1 MNPENIRVRF
11 APSPT
16 GGLHLGGVRTALF
29 NYLFAHH
36 SGGKFILR
44 IEDTDQ
50 SRFVPGAEEYII
62 ACLKWCGIEP
72 DESTVHGG
80 GYGPYRQSDR
90 KEIYWKYANE
100 LIEKGH
106 AYYAFDTPDELAAM
120 REKYTS
126 PENPSPKYDQQ
137 LRMQMRNSLTL
148 AKEEVQALLEAKTP
162 FVIRLKVPENEVLHF
177 SDIIRGDIEHQTNT
191 VDDKVLMKKD
201 GMPTYHLAATVDDYL
216 MKITHVFRGEEWL
229 PSLPFHV
236 LLWKYFGWE
245 KDMPKWVHL
254 PLILKPSGKG
264 KLSKRDGEIAGF
276 PVFAM
281 DWKDPGDGNITHGF
295 KERGFLPG
303 AFVNM
308 LALLGW
314 SSGTEQEIF
323 SLDALCRVFTL
334 ERVHKGGA
342 RFDFE
347 KAKWYNQQ
355 HLLQMD
361 NSELAQL
368 SVPWFT
374 EKGINPLP
382 ERLAAGIGM
391 IKERCQLLP
400 DLVEQS
406 HFLFKDPEVIDLETL
421 QSKWNPEI
429 QDFLEEWIKT
439 FDQLEAIDSHSWEE
453 SLAQLAATKS
463 LKKGSVMLPL
473 RIMLVGGKFGPGVP
487 EIMGF
492 IGKESVK
499 KRIEQALAL
508 IKSR

>member
-29 NYLFAHH
+29 NYLFARHT
-36 SGGKFILR
+36 GGKFILR
-44 IEDTDQ
+44 VEDTDQ
-50 SRFVPGAEEYII
+50 ARLVAGAEDYIFE
-62 ACLKWCGIEP
+62 CLKWCGIEP
-72 DESTVHGG
+72 DESTIHGG
-80 GYGPYRQSDR
+80 DYGPYRQSDR
-90 KEIYWKYANE
+90 KEIYWKYVNE
-100 LIEKGH
+100 LVEKGH
-106 AYYAFDTPDELAAM
+106 AYYAFDTPEELAGM
-120 REKYTS
+120 RERYTT

-137 LRMQMRNSLTL
+137 LRNYMRNSLSL
-148 AKEEVQALLEAKTP
+148 SQEEVQKLLDTKTP
-162 FVIRLKVPENEVLHF
+162 FVIRLKVPENETLHF
-177 SDIIRGDIEHQTNT
+177 SDIIRGNIEHHTNT

-245 KDMPKWVHL
+245 ESMPKWVHL

-264 KLSKRDGEIAGF
+264 KLSKRDGDMAGF

-281 DWKDPGDGNITHGF
+281 DWKDPGDGSVTHGF
-295 KERGFLPG
+295 KERGFLPE

-323 SLDALCRVFTL
+323 SLQELCESFTL

-355 HLLQMD
+355 HLLKTD
-361 NSELAQL
+361 KEDLAQL
-368 SVPWFT
+368 ARPWF
-374 EKGINPLP
+374 EKEGLNPAP
-382 ERLAAGIGM
+382 EKLVAGIGM

-406 HFLFKDPEVIDLETL
+406 HFLFRNPEHLDIDTL
-421 QSKWNPEI
+421 RSKWKPELTS
-429 QDFLEEWIKT
+429 FFTEWLA
-439 FDQLEAIDSHSWEE
+439 QLNQIDEADIHSWEASLG
-453 SLAQLAATKS
+453 SLAEEKE
-463 LKKGSVMLPL
+463 LKKGAVMLPL

-487 EIMGF
+487 EIMTF
-492 IGKESVK
+492 IGKESVTE
-499 KRIEQALAL
+499 RIKYALSL
-508 IKSR
+508 MK